1 MKNVGGKS
9 IIQFKNL
16 RIEII
21 SEFEI
26 FVIASQMNV
35 MPGVFVPL
43 QANLKK
49 ISVWKSGN
57 SICLR

>member
-9 IIQFKNL
+9 IIQFKKL
-16 RIEII
+16 GIEII
-21 SEFEI
+21 SELE
-26 FVIASQMNV
+26 IASQINV